1 MPAFQM
7 RKKAKRNYRLVINIE
22 IPKEFWIDKVQM
34 STHMEETRDLVNR
47 GEAVN
52 VVTLCLTVNCNCS
65 YVFNKALVTV
75 SQVIPTRIH
84 GNLT

>member
-1 MPAFQM
+1 M

-52 VVTLCLTVNCNCS
+52 VVTLS
-65 YVFNKALVTV
+65 YC
-75 SQVIPTRIH
+75 
-84 GNLT
+84 